1 MKYMVPEINI
11 SKFSLENI
19 VTESAIGEA
28 KKILANSENGVG
40 TNYTVVTNFNDIN
53 DWVAQN

>member
-19 VTESAIGEA
+19 VTESAIQQA
-28 KKILANSENGVG
+28 KQALVDAGVN
-40 TNYTVVTNFNDIN
+40 TSYTAVTRVTMS
-53 DWVAQN
+53 DWVEAN

>member
-19 VTESAIGEA
+19 VTDSAIKVA
-28 KKILANSENGVG
+28 QQALAAVEGLSADH
-40 TNYTVVTNFNDIN
+40 TVVANFTGMG
-53 DWVAQN
+53 DWIAQ

>member
-19 VTESAIGEA
+19 VTDSAISMA
-28 KKILANSENGVG
+28 KAELTKAGVLEG
-40 TNYTVVTNFNDIN
+40 DIVVTNFNDIN

>member
-1 MKYMVPEINI
+1 MVPEINI

-19 VTESAIGEA
+19 VTESAVAMA
-28 KKILANSENGVG
+28 KQALADAGVA
-40 TNYTVVTNFNDIN
+40 TDYTVVTNFNSID

>member
-28 KKILANSENGVG
+28 KKALAAAGVDVAG
-40 TNYTVVTNFNDIN
+40 GHTVVTNLTTLD
-53 DWVAQN
+53 DWVSAN

>member
-19 VTESAIGEA
+19 VTDSAVAQAQA
-28 KKILANSENGVG
+28 KLEVAGVASEH
-40 TNYTVVTNFNDIN
+40 TVVANFTGID
-53 DWVAQN
+53 DWIAQ

>member
-19 VTESAIGEA
+19 VTESAIGQA
-28 KKILANSENGVG
+28 KQALAAAGVDVAG
-40 TNYTVVTNFNDIN
+40 GSVAVTNLTLDG
-53 DWVAQN
+53 WVQQ

>member
-19 VTESAIGEA
+19 VTESAITVAAGIVNDA
-28 KKILANSENGVG
+28 LG
-40 TNYTVVTNFNDIN
+40 TATNKQIVKTNLE
-53 DWVAQN
+53 DWIAQ

>member
-19 VTESAIGEA
+19 VTESAIGQAKAALAEA
-28 KKILANSENGVG
+28 GVATG
-40 TNYTVVTNFNDIN
+40 NTVVTNLTLE
-53 DWVAQN
+53 DWIAQ